1 MASKSSRCNHCTHC
15 CVRMANPQ
23 RCHQAGVWLKL
34 HHAGTS
40 ARRASTI
47 NERGS
52 IAPLLGALAANA
64 AGIAIDLDIFAG
76 LESQMPLAHARVG
89 VNDHFALAER
99 LDLTVLPAILYP
111 LKPWRSSA
119 PHP

>member
-1 MASKSSRCNHCTHC
+1 MASSSRCNHCTHC

-40 ARRASTI
+40 ARRLHQPI
-47 NERGS
+47 NEGGS

-76 LESQMPLAHARVG
+76 LESQCLAHARG
-89 VNDHFALAER
+89 GKRSLALAER
-99 LDLTVLPAILYP
+99 LDLTVLTRHLRI
-111 LKPWRSSA
+111 R
-119 PHP
+119 